1 MSFRIGELF
10 DQVYAYPNPF
20 TNRKFNA
27 TELERSTRPPKQSKI
42 TGQIYLDSP
51 MEIQRRS

>member
-20 TNRKFNA
+20 TNRNFNA
-27 TELERSTRPPKQSKI
+27 TELERSTRPPKQSSKALA
-42 TGQIYLDSP
+42 G
-51 MEIQRRS
+51 